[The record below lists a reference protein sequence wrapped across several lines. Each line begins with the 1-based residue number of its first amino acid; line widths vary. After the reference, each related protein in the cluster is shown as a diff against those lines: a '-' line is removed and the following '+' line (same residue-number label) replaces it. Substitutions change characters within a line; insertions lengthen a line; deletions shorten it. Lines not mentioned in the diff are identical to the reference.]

1 MQLESTSPVEPAFRV
16 MISMDELAILQKA
29 GIRYSV
35 GLGMDFFIIEWAST
49 DPMPEVAR
57 FIRIMRN
64 ADKQI

>member
-1 MQLESTSPVEPAFRV
+1 